1 MTVTTSEHKPAP
13 PTTQRQGTPMPH
25 DPTAVLNRDALAA
38 RFRSE
43 RLRLGFGN
51 GYQLS
56 KAIGCSHTQV
66 SRTET
71 GETTPGG
78 ELLARFADA
87 GADINYILTGE
98 HRISP
103 VAVHALL
110 GKAAAH
116 LSPEQLLGAIL
127 CIANASADYTADLNP
142 YPPKSP
148 HHAGV
153 ETGWRMARAVITGD
167 TTELPGVL

>member
-1 MTVTTSEHKPAP
+1 MTPDQNAFAH
-13 PTTQRQGTPMPH
+13 Q
-25 DPTAVLNRDALAA
+25 LADKTEA
-38 RFRSE
+38 SFLIGIRFEAE
-43 RLRLGFGN
+43 RHRL
-51 GYQLS
+51 
-56 KAIGCSHTQV
+56 AIGVLELADMCSITRQQIA
-66 SRTET
+66 RIER
-71 GETTPGG
+71 GKNFPGG
-78 ELLARFADA
+78 LVLARFAKV
-87 GADINYILTGE
+87 GADINYIMTGE

-103 VAVHALL
+103 AAVHALL

-116 LSPEQLLGAIL
+116 LPPEQLLGAIL
-127 CIANASADYTADLNP
+127 CIANASAEYTADLNP